1 MRLLL
6 LSDSQYVCTKNKP
19 CIPFVCVSQSVFEIL
34 EVRVEIRGAFCSVKK
49 TLLKHKDLNKRQL
62 VLCVEES

>member
-34 EVRVEIRGAFCSVKK
+34 EVRVEGGGGWGGGGFLFCKED
-49 TLLKHKDLNKRQL
+49 T
-62 VLCVEES
+62 VEA